1 MYLKTNF
8 TVDGIDVLALRRVS
22 TGASPVTTT
31 TTTTTPMGSPS
42 GDDDVKVIY
51 FDPDHDETEAG
62 HDHGTDQY
70 YDFMAMIC

>member
-1 MYLKTNF
+1 
-8 TVDGIDVLALRRVS
+8 
-22 TGASPVTTT
+22 
-31 TTTTTPMGSPS
+31 MGSPS

-70 YDFMAMIC
+70 YDIYGDDLLIPPQQQLGSNRSKSNELSA